1 MAASPIDPHSASPA
15 ELQDRIRADGVGGP
29 YLLFRDGEGEQRIIA
44 LQSDRMTVGRAPGCE
59 LALTW
64 DGKVSGTHAQL
75 ELIGGSDW
83 TVTDDGL
90 SRNGSYVNGERV
102 RQRRR
107 LDDGDVLLF
116 GDTSILFRSPP
127 DEVEETIPAVRESK
141 IVELS
146 PAQRRVLIA
155 LCRPFRDDDGLR
167 YARLEPAD
175 RRRARAERRGGQDAP
190 AGPVREVRRG
200 GPAQAG
206 ETRRAGQEGLPA
218 RRDIAAGLGLLGASR
233 EPLAL
238 DVDLRDDLVEP
249 ARELPRAVP

>member
-1 MAASPIDPHSASPA
+1 MGGSPIDPHSASPA

-29 YLLFRDGEGEQRIIA
+29 YLLFRDGDGEQRIVA

-75 ELIGGSDW
+75 ELIGGSNW

-107 LDDGDVLLF
+107 LADGDVMLF
-116 GDTSILFRSPP
+116 GDTAILFRSPP
-127 DEVEETIPAVRESK
+127 HEVEETIPAVRESK

-155 LCRPFRDDDGLR
+155 LCRPFRDDDGFATPASNQQIADELVLSVEAVKTHLR
-167 YARLEPAD
+167 ALFEKFGVGDLPRQAK
-175 RRRARAERRGGQDAP
+175 RAEL
-190 AGPVREVRRG
+190 VK
-200 GPAQAG
+200 
-206 ETRRAGQEGLPA
+206 RAFQ
-218 RRDIAAGLGLLGASR
+218 LGAISPR
-233 EPLAL
+233 DL
-238 DVDLRDDLVEP
+238 DS
-249 ARELPRAVP
+249 

>member
-155 LCRPFRDDDGLR
+155 LCRPFRDDDGFATPASNQQIADELVLSVEAVKTHLR
-167 YARLEPAD
+167 ALFEKFGVGDLPRQAK
-175 RRRARAERRGGQDAP
+175 RAEL
-190 AGPVREVRRG
+190 VK
-200 GPAQAG
+200 
-206 ETRRAGQEGLPA
+206 RAFQ
-218 RRDIAAGLGLLGASR
+218 LGAISPR
-233 EPLAL
+233 DL
-238 DVDLRDDLVEP
+238 DS
-249 ARELPRAVP
+249 

>member
-1 MAASPIDPHSASPA
+1 VGGSPIDPHSASPA

-29 YLLFRDGEGEQRIIA
+29 YLLFRDGDGEQRIVA

-75 ELIGGSDW
+75 ELIGGSNW

-107 LDDGDVLLF
+107 LADGDVMLF
-116 GDTSILFRSPP
+116 GDTAILFRSPP
-127 DEVEETIPAVRESK
+127 HEVEETIPAVRESK

-155 LCRPFRDDDGLR
+155 LCRPFRDDDDFATPASNQQIADELVLSVEAVKTHLR
-167 YARLEPAD
+167 ALFEKFGVGDLPRQAK
-175 RRRARAERRGGQDAP
+175 RAEL
-190 AGPVREVRRG
+190 VK
-200 GPAQAG
+200 
-206 ETRRAGQEGLPA
+206 RAFQ
-218 RRDIAAGLGLLGASR
+218 LGAISPR
-233 EPLAL
+233 DL
-238 DVDLRDDLVEP
+238 DS
-249 ARELPRAVP
+249 

>member
-1 MAASPIDPHSASPA
+1 VAASPIDPHSASPA
-15 ELQDRIRADGVGGP
+15 ELQERIRADGVGGP
-29 YLLFRDGEGEQRIIA
+29 YLLFRDGEGEQRIVA
-44 LQSDRMTVGRAPGCE
+44 LMSDRMTVGRAPSCE

-90 SRNGSYVNGERV
+90 SRNGSFVNGERV

-107 LDDGDVLLF
+107 LDDGDVMLF

-127 DEVEETIPAVRESK
+127 DEVEETIPAIRESK

-155 LCRPFRDDDGLR
+155 LCRPFRDDDGFATPASNQQIADELVLSVEAVKTHLR
-167 YARLEPAD
+167 ALFEKFGVGDLPRQAK
-175 RRRARAERRGGQDAP
+175 RAEL
-190 AGPVREVRRG
+190 VK
-200 GPAQAG
+200 
-206 ETRRAGQEGLPA
+206 RAFQ
-218 RRDIAAGLGLLGASR
+218 LGAISPR
-233 EPLAL
+233 DL
-238 DVDLRDDLVEP
+238 DS
-249 ARELPRAVP
+249 

>member
-1 MAASPIDPHSASPA
+1 MGGSPIDPHSASPA

-29 YLLFRDGEGEQRIIA
+29 YLLFRDGAGEQRIVA
-44 LQSDRMTVGRAPGCE
+44 LQSDRMTIGRAPGCE

-75 ELIGGSDW
+75 ELIGGSNW

-107 LDDGDVLLF
+107 LADGDVMLF
-116 GDTSILFRSPP
+116 GDTAILFRSPP
-127 DEVEETIPAVRESK
+127 HEVEETIPAVRESK

-155 LCRPFRDDDGLR
+155 LCRPFRDDDGFATPASNQQIADELVLSVEAVKTHLR
-167 YARLEPAD
+167 TLFEKFGVGDLPRQAK
-175 RRRARAERRGGQDAP
+175 RAEL
-190 AGPVREVRRG
+190 VK
-200 GPAQAG
+200 
-206 ETRRAGQEGLPA
+206 RAFQ
-218 RRDIAAGLGLLGASR
+218 LGAISPR
-233 EPLAL
+233 DL
-238 DVDLRDDLVEP
+238 DS
-249 ARELPRAVP
+249 

>member
-29 YLLFRDGEGEQRIIA
+29 YLLFRDGEGEQRIVA

-75 ELIGGSDW
+75 ELIGGSNW

-155 LCRPFRDDDGLR
+155 LCRPFRDDEGFATPASNQQIADELVLSVEAVKTHLR
-167 YARLEPAD
+167 ALFEKFGVGDLPRQAK
-175 RRRARAERRGGQDAP
+175 RAEL
-190 AGPVREVRRG
+190 VK
-200 GPAQAG
+200 
-206 ETRRAGQEGLPA
+206 RAFQ
-218 RRDIAAGLGLLGASR
+218 LGAISPR
-233 EPLAL
+233 DL
-238 DVDLRDDLVEP
+238 DS
-249 ARELPRAVP
+249 